1 MLGRK
6 GYILDTKS
14 VSREVLE
21 ALKRDLT
28 VRPKVDTSYGGFPKS
43 FKVFVVNR
51 QGTRIAIPKFYA
63 DRHTALPPG
72 RPAYDR
78 VDQCPALVFCG
89 KLNEALKQPDAVNAA
104 LKALRGRGGA
114 IISLVPGGGKT
125 VCALNIACAL
135 GGKTLIL
142 VHKEFLMN
150 QWIERIK
157 QFIPTASVGRLQQD
171 TVEVAGRDIVVAMI
185 HSVALKE
192 YPPGTFDGF
201 ATVMVDECHHISAPM
216 FSQAMFVVGAPHVLG
231 LSATPER
238 KDGLEKVLGWFM
250 GDIVYQTKREQQHQ
264 VRVEVLHFD
273 PGITNPPMTRGGNIC
288 LPQLITELTEN
299 PERNRLLV
307 DTITAHA
314 SGGRKVI
321 VLSDRREHCFW
332 LQSRIPVSG
341 LYIGGMTEEELKKSE
356 ACSVIIATYGL
367 ATEGLD
373 IPALDTLVLSTPKS
387 DVVQASG
394 RILRECLGKAN
405 DPLIVDVV
413 DLFGMFFAQFNK
425 RKRYYIS
432 AGFRVPGVQPTPAPG
447 KYMMLDE

>member
-6 GYILDTKS
+6 GYALDIKS

-21 ALKRDLT
+21 ALKKDLT

-43 FKVFVVNR
+43 FKVFVVNKE
-51 QGTRIAIPKFYA
+51 GTRIAIPKFYA
-63 DRHTALPPG
+63 DRHAALPPG
-72 RPAYDR
+72 RPAYGQL
-78 VDQCPALVFCG
+78 VWCPALVFRG
-89 KLNEALKQPDAVNAA
+89 KLNDALKQPDAVNAA
-104 LKALRGRGGA
+104 LKALRERGGA

-150 QWIERIK
+150 QWVERIK
-157 QFIPTASVGRLQQD
+157 QFIPTACVGKLQQE
-171 TVEVAGRDIVVAMI
+171 TVEVAGRDVVVAMI

-192 YPPGTFDGF
+192 YPQGTFDGF
-201 ATVMVDECHHISAPM
+201 ATVIVDECHHLSAPM
-216 FSQAMFVVGAPHVLG
+216 FSRAMFVVGAPHVLG

-238 KDGLEKVLGWFM
+238 KDGLEHVLGWFM
-250 GDIVYQTKREQQHQ
+250 GDVVYQTRREQQHQ

-273 PGITNPPMTRGGNIC
+273 PGITNPPTTRGGNIC

-299 PERNRLLV
+299 HERNKMLL
-307 DTITAHA
+307 DTITTHA
-314 SGGRKVI
+314 AAGRKVI

-332 LQSRIPVSG
+332 LQSRMSGSG

-394 RILRECLGKAN
+394 RILRECLGKTN
-405 DPLIVDVV
+405 DPLIIDVV
-413 DLFGMFFAQFNK
+413 DHIGMFYAQFNK
-425 RKRYYIS
+425 RKNYYLG
-432 AGFRVPGVQPTPAPG
+432 AGFQLPGVHKPPPV